1 MKICLAQINPVKGDI
16 AANLDIHKN
25 YTRIATN
32 KGTNCIFFPELSLTS
47 YEPSLAEA
55 LVLKEGDNTL
65 KELQALCNQLS
76 ITIAAG
82 MPTAGIRKPRISMLI
97 FQPGKPLQVYS
108 KQLLHPDELPFFEAG
123 EKQVVL
129 AVNNNLIA
137 PAICYESLQP
147 DHSAQA
153 CQLGATIYL
162 ASVAKSQQGIE
173 RAMAH
178 FPQIARSLKMQV
190 LMVNSIGIC
199 DNFQAVGK
207 STVWANDGKILGQ
220 LTSDEEGILIY
231 DTETN
236 QVV

>member
-1 MKICLAQINPVKGDI
+1 MKICLAQINPVKGEID
-16 AANLDIHKN
+16 ANLEIHEN
-25 YTRIATN
+25 YTRLAAN
-32 KGTNCIFFPELSLTS
+32 NGADCIFFPELSLTS
-47 YEPSLAEA
+47 YEPSLAEE
-55 LVLKEGDNTL
+55 LVLKDGDNTL

-97 FQPGKPLQVYS
+97 FQPGKSFQVYS
-108 KQLLHPDELPFFEAG
+108 KQLLHPDELTFFEAG
-123 EKQVVL
+123 EKQVVV
-129 AVNNNLIA
+129 AVNSTLIA

-153 CQLGATIYL
+153 CQMGATIYL

-199 DNFQAVGK
+199 DNFQAVGQ
-207 STVWANDGKILGQ
+207 STVWSTGGSILGQ
-220 LTSDEEGILIY
+220 LTSDEEGILFY

-236 QVV
+236 QLV